1 MLAEFN
7 LFGVFISPIA
17 VYAIAAIPVTLMIRF
32 VLWRTGAIEW
42 FWHVALFEVA
52 LYVSVLCLLVLYV

>member
-1 MLAEFN
+1 MLAEFD

-17 VYAIAAIPVTLMIRF
+17 IYSVAAIPVTLLIRF
-32 VLWRTGAIEW
+32 LLWRTGAIEW

-52 LYVSVLCLLVLYV
+52 LYVCVLCLMVLYV

>member
-7 LFGVFISPIA
+7 LFGVLISPIA
-17 VYAIAAIPVTLMIRF
+17 VYSLAAIPVILFIRF
-32 VLWRTGAIEW
+32 LLWRTGAIEW

-52 LYVSVLCLLVLYV
+52 LYVCVLCLMVLYV

>member
-1 MLAEFN
+1 MLAEFD
-7 LFGVFISPIA
+7 LFGVLISPIA
-17 VYAIAAIPVTLMIRF
+17 VYSIAALPVTLLIRL

-52 LYVSVLCLLVLYV
+52 LYVCVMCLLVLYV